1 MTALFFAMEGMNPIQ
16 ARAEGTNT
24 VSLTEVRLSDAKRI
38 AFEKNWDLL
47 AARANV
53 DIASA
58 QKLVASEFPNPTVSL
73 STSKINT
80 DGQPAHT
87 ALGNSLIHR
96 NYDTVA
102 AFNQLIEI
110 GGKRSARKASAHAA
124 YQTAAARFADQRRQ
138 LDLAVTG
145 AYVGVLLAEE
155 QGQVLRASA
164 SSLRKEASIAEA
176 RLKAG
181 DISLADRDQI
191 SIAADR
197 LELDAQKAESD
208 ARTARIQLETLLG
221 ITNPTGEVR
230 LADSLAKLAT
240 ETPPTI
246 STAPNSMLAIQR
258 PDVVAAETDVERAKA
273 DLKLQKAMRIPDP
286 TLLAEYERNPEQ
298 QPNTVGFGFSF
309 PIPLWNLNKG
319 NIAAAKAT
327 VTEAEVRAKQARAAA
342 AAEIA
347 MTHKDLETSQERRR
361 RFEQD
366 IEPRSA
372 AIVKTVRF
380 AYEKGGAS
388 LIDLL
393 TAERNDNEVRVARAN
408 ATADY
413 LNAEAAYLAAI
424 NFGEV
429 FKAPA
434 KR

>member
-1 MTALFFAMEGMNPIQ
+1 
-16 ARAEGTNT
+16 
-24 VSLTEVRLSDAKRI
+24 
-38 AFEKNWDLL
+38 
-47 AARANV
+47 
-53 DIASA
+53 
-58 QKLVASEFPNPTVSL
+58 
-73 STSKINT
+73 
-80 DGQPAHT
+80 
-87 ALGNSLIHR
+87 
-96 NYDTVA
+96 
-102 AFNQLIEI
+102 
-110 GGKRSARKASAHAA
+110 
-124 YQTAAARFADQRRQ
+124 
-138 LDLAVTG
+138 
-145 AYVGVLLAEE
+145 
-155 QGQVLRASA
+155 
-164 SSLRKEASIAEA
+164 
-176 RLKAG
+176 
-181 DISLADRDQI
+181 
-191 SIAADR
+191 
-197 LELDAQKAESD
+197 
-208 ARTARIQLETLLG
+208 
-221 ITNPTGEVR
+221 
-230 LADSLAKLAT
+230 
-240 ETPPTI
+240 
-246 STAPNSMLAIQR
+246 MLAIQR